1 VEEFSIKRG
10 TIGLAT
16 IGRIL
21 YCFRTSRLT
30 FSIIEESKMYKY
42 ERKLFAHRW
51 SYRKKIIFVILAMI
65 LVCVY
70 AVYST
75 YELAQR

>member
-1 VEEFSIKRG
+1 
-10 TIGLAT
+10 
-16 IGRIL
+16 
-21 YCFRTSRLT
+21 
-30 FSIIEESKMYKY
+30 MYKY
-42 ERKLFAHRW
+42 EKKLFAHRW
-51 SYRKKIIFVILAMI
+51 SYRKKIILVILAMI